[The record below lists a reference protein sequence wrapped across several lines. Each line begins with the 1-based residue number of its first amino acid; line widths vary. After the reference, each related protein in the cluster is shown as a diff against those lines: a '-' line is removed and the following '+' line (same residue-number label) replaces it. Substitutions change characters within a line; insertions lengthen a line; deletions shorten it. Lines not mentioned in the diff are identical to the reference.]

1 MAGLPV
7 EFFNWKKMPKRDKER
22 VPMVCYS
29 LVILDG
35 ARIFKNASDCQS
47 WYDTSKYSNDPT

>member
-35 ARIFKNASDCQS
+35 TRILKNASDCQS
-47 WYDTSKYSNDPT
+47 